1 MTTYQRLALVCSLIF
16 SFSSLYAAIDMQAH
30 LATDEAQEAYT
41 AYKNEQNNYYT
52 GNYTYSTL
60 LSQTGNQLFG
70 SLNKLMG
77 NTCKLDD
84 WNLDYGDLR
93 YAYEDVDR
101 DLNRSGYIIGYYD
114 GKQMNGSWGSGYNRE
129 HTWPQSKGAD
139 KNITMGHD
147 MQSVRPT
154 NTSVNSDRGNTAY
167 GEGSSYYDPDD
178 EISINNSAYKKIN
191 LGTYRGDAA
200 RVIMYDYLVY
210 GEAGGYKNKLY
221 NGKAQ
226 LLSKLGSS
234 GVFESLRIMLK
245 WHMQDPPSLTEMVR
259 NDGAQD
265 YQGNRNPLID
275 YPELAIQVFLG
286 NSKITTYNVNCSAS
300 ATLWPNYQYTLAD
313 GFIAYL
319 TEVDGSHPKSVTVT
333 GAKATYDAEMGRLTI
348 SNVTGEVTISANGT
362 AVEDVVFNN
371 HAVIYTITGTV
382 IAETTSDQLPST
394 MQSLPTGMYIVR
406 QGTQTRKVLR

>member
-1 MTTYQRLALVCSLIF
+1 MTTYQRLALVCSFIF

-371 HAVIYTITGTV
+371 HAVIYTITGIV
-382 IAETTSDQLPST
+382 IVETTSDQLPST

>member
-1 MTTYQRLALVCSLIF
+1 MTTYQRLALVCSFIF

-210 GEAGGYKNKLY
+210 GEAGGYKNKFY

-226 LLSKLGSS
+226 LISKLGSS

>member
-1 MTTYQRLALVCSLIF
+1 MTTYQRLALVCSFIF